1 MRTAHKKQIRG
12 NYLALAFAFPFV
24 GMCFVMLISQYEPF
38 GKYSILYSDM

>member
-1 MRTAHKKQIRG
+1 MRLTQKKQIRW

-38 GKYSILYSDM
+38 G